1 MSCRS
6 RPIDRSIR
14 TSDRTPETVAMTDPV
29 GKLSASR
36 RDFLKTSALAAA
48 ATHFGGLANAHAAG
62 SDVIKVGLVGCGG
75 RGTGAAEQSINASTN
90 IKLHAM
96 ADLFKDHLEGC
107 LDKLKQ
113 FGDKVDVA
121 DDRKF
126 VGIDAYKKLIDS
138 GVDLVI
144 LATPP
149 GFRPGHIKAVIE
161 AGKNLFCE
169 KPVAVDGPG
178 IRTVLAAA
186 EEAKKKGLA
195 VVAGTQRRHEFGYI
209 EVMKRIK
216 DGALGDLVTAQVYWN
231 QGGLWSRNR
240 ESNWSD
246 VEFQLRNWLYY
257 TWLSGDHICEQH
269 VHNLD
274 VMNWAMGA
282 HPIRCVGM
290 GGRQV
295 RTAPIYGN
303 IFDHF
308 AVEYEYPG
316 GIKTTSQ
323 CRQIDGCENAV
334 SESIVG
340 TKGNAYLNAGGH
352 VYEIRGATKY
362 RFREKQTDPYQ
373 QEHIDLIDS
382 IRSGNPLNELRT
394 VAESTLTAIM
404 GRMSAYTGKAVTWDE
419 ALNSKLDLMPKDLT
433 FGPMKTPPVAVPGET
448 PLI

>member
-1 MSCRS
+1 
-6 RPIDRSIR
+6 
-14 TSDRTPETVAMTDPV
+14 MTDPV
-29 GKLSASR
+29 GKPSASR
-36 RDFLKTSALAAA
+36 RDFLKSSALAAGA
-48 ATHFGGLANAHAAG
+48 AAAHLGAVPNAFAAG

-75 RGTGAAEQSINASTN
+75 RGTGAAEQSINSSTN
-90 IKLHAM
+90 VKLHAM
-96 ADLFKDHLEGC
+96 ADLFKDHLDGS

-126 VGIDAYKKLIDS
+126 IGFDAYKKLIDS

-149 GFRPGHIKAVIE
+149 GFRPAHIKAVIE

-186 EEAKKKGLA
+186 KMAKDKKLA
-195 VVAGTQRRHEFGYI
+195 VVAGTQRRHQTGYV
-209 EVMKRIK
+209 EVMKRIR
-216 DGALGDLVTAQVYWN
+216 DGAIGDLVTAQVYWN
-231 QGGLWSRNR
+231 QGSLWKVDRTPQM
-240 ESNWSD
+240 SD
-246 VEFQLRNWLYY
+246 LEYQIRNWLYY

-274 VMNWAMGA
+274 VMNWAMNA
-282 HPIRCVGM
+282 HPEKCVAL

-295 RTAPIYGN
+295 RTSPIYGN

-308 AVEYEYPG
+308 AVEYTYPG
-316 GIKTTSQ
+316 SIVTASQ
-323 CRQIDGCENAV
+323 CRQIDGCANNV
-334 SESIVG
+334 SETIVG
-340 TKGNAYLNAGGH
+340 TKGAYILSPGNYRTKGGTAGGRVRIEH
-352 VYEIRGATKY
+352 ERNPYE
-362 RFREKQTDPYQ
+362 

-382 IRSGNPLNELRT
+382 IRSGNPLMELQT

-404 GRMSAYTGKAVTWDE
+404 GRMSAYTGKEVSWDQ
-419 ALNSKLDLMPKDLT
+419 ALNSKLDLTPKSLE
-433 FGPMKTPPVAVPGET
+433 FGPCPTPAVAVPGET